1 MRKLK
6 PREGNDLSKVIP
18 PVNDKA
24 VIYMDRKVNRS
35 IFYSA
40 AALLLKALA
49 WCKHACKQASTLSY
63 TVLPV
68 TAEAHISAVHLWNK
82 KQKNM
87 RHGFVNNSL
96 FFWILTSVW
105 S

>member
-1 MRKLK
+1 MSNSLNLQMRKLK
-6 PREGNDLSKVIP
+6 PREGNELSKVIP

-49 WCKHACKQASTLSY
+49 
-63 TVLPV
+63 
-68 TAEAHISAVHLWNK
+68 
-82 KQKNM
+82 
-87 RHGFVNNSL
+87 
-96 FFWILTSVW
+96 
-105 S
+105 